1 LFSCGRPKGAARD
14 WDMSGTPRE
23 YVFNFEVNHIFKA
36 GHQIIFSA
44 GIGHTSKGREAVVLF
59 DAQQTGRSGA
69 HIPWQDEWPMP
80 PPPEEGG
87 PRIALITT
95 TWFQDSVIDDL
106 EYLGYSFDLYT
117 ELNILTL
124 FENKKIYDYDAV
136 LVSSAAT
143 WDQIASYKLRVAA

>member
-1 LFSCGRPKGAARD
+1 
-14 WDMSGTPRE
+14 
-23 YVFNFEVNHIFKA
+23 
-36 GHQIIFSA
+36 
-44 GIGHTSKGREAVVLF
+44 
-59 DAQQTGRSGA
+59 
-69 HIPWQDEWPMP
+69 MP
-80 PPPEEGG
+80 PSPEEGG